1 MYSWELN
8 DETFSYCIA
17 HHRILTNFNLIN
29 KKILSKCPAVLLT
42 ELGDVIQHLN
52 SMETS
57 CLIHLAELLPDEA
70 GVVVLQDVLQ
80 IRSIVSSYKYIVI
93 RNIIIVSGS
102 TRDSCIVNAHSMNCG
117 CNSFFED
124 SRKKQQYK

>member
-1 MYSWELN
+1 M
-8 DETFSYCIA
+8 
-17 HHRILTNFNLIN
+17 TNFNLIN

-57 CLIHLAELLPDEA
+57 CLIHLADLLPGEA

-80 IRSIVSSYKYIVI
+80 IRSIVSSFKYIVI

-102 TRDSCIVNAHSMNCG
+102 T
-117 CNSFFED
+117 
-124 SRKKQQYK
+124 